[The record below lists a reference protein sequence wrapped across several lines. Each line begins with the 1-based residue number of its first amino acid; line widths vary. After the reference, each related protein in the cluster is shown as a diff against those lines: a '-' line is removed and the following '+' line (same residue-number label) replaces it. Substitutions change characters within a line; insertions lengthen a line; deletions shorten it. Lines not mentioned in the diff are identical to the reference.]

1 MIVNSVNKTGLHPGG
16 VAPHIE
22 HTELEEELHEKAHI
36 DYDTVAIVS
45 TIDSNTT
52 FAPSSPVLFVRSPT
66 PQLLPFTKMR

>member
-1 MIVNSVNKTGLHPGG
+1 VPTSRNRIHALCSSSFLTTG
-16 VAPHIE
+16 I
-22 HTELEEELHEKAHI
+22 EEELHEKAHI